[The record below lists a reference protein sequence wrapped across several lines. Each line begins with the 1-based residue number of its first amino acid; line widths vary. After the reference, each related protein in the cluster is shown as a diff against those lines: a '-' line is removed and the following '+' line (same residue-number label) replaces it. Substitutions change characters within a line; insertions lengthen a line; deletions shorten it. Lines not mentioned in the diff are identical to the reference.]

1 MAAIP
6 TFETVRGDL
15 MQDHFDR
22 AADTAINIDNRENPP
37 DDGVLL
43 VIGYENE
50 KRGLDEVRISKLP
63 IIVD

>member
-1 MAAIP
+1 
-6 TFETVRGDL
+6 

-22 AADTAINIDNRENPP
+22 PEDTAINIDNRENPP